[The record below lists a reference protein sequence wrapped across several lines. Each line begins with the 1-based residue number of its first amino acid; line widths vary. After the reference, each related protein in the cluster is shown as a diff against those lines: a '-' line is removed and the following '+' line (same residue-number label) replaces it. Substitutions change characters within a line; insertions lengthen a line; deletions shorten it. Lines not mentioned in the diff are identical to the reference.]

1 MAGACDVSRG
11 LCPLSFGREDRMG
24 CLGDR
29 CAWFHRLMDDCVLVV
44 AAVTLPPALGELNSH
59 LADLVEIDKRV
70 KAWAMG
76 GVSE

>member
-1 MAGACDVSRG
+1 
-11 LCPLSFGREDRMG
+11 
-24 CLGDR
+24 
-29 CAWFHRLMDDCVLVV
+29 MDDCVLVV